1 MVDDDGKF
9 CFNVCI
15 YLGGEL
21 KAHLDPFTD
30 DIPIEFQFA
39 FQKVLVLTTFSP
51 PRPPPFPLYPVQPHL
66 HLYIEIIMSILQNKR
81 VSCAGCYE
89 ATCLAQNLNYFN
101 NW

>member
-1 MVDDDGKF
+1 MVDDDGEC

-51 PRPPPFPLYPVQPHL
+51 PGRLLSPLPSPTSSPSL
-66 HLYIEIIMSILQNKR
+66 HRN
-81 VSCAGCYE
+81 
-89 ATCLAQNLNYFN
+89 NYFYPAK
-101 NW
+101 